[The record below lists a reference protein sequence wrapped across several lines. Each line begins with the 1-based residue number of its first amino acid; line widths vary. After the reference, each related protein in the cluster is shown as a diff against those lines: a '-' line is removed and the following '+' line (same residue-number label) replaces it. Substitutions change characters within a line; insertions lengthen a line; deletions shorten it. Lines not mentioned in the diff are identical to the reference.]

1 MVAPHPFRTSL
12 AAAVG
17 CLLIVFL
24 IPAPARAATADQV
37 GLHQEMA
44 NYLAE
49 HPGGKAINDNEI
61 SYQDGEL
68 VVTLRPPFGVLA
80 TADCPSGWYC
90 FYELPNFGYPRGRL
104 SSCGRQNLATWQ
116 WQYRIESAHYNLG
129 SGSVSFYYFDTKLFT
144 IGVGNRVRSDAAP
157 YREWP
162 NYVDRYCP

>member
-1 MVAPHPFRTSL
+1 MVIPPSFR
-12 AAAVG
+12 AALSATLG
-17 CLLIVFL
+17 GLLVAFSA
-24 IPAPARAATADQV
+24 PAPARAAAVDQI
-37 GLHQEMA
+37 GLRQEMA
-44 NYLAE
+44 NYLADY
-49 HPGGKAINDNEI
+49 PGGRAINNNEI
-61 SYQDGEL
+61 SYQGGAF
-68 VVTLRPPFGVLA
+68 VVTLRAPIGVLA

-129 SGSVSFYYFDTKLFT
+129 SGSVSFYYNSTKLFT
-144 IGVGNRVRSDAAP
+144 IGTGNRVRSDADP